1 MSEPITKIGLSR
13 YSARVLAAHPALAAE
28 LERRMAELKKKGGY
42 PVPESQTPWQ
52 EMFRNDVDELSN
64 GMVLK
69 SAVKYQRLDQSK
81 GVPRDNH

>member
-1 MSEPITKIGLSR
+1 VRIDLNKRSVDMLIGSE
-13 YSARVLAAHPALAAE
+13 E
-28 LERRMAELKKKGGY
+28 FERRMAELKKKGGY

-52 EMFRNDVDELSN
+52 EMFRDSVDELSN

-69 SAVKYQRLDQSK
+69 PAVKYQRIAQTK